1 MTSLSMHWLQYQHR
15 QRLRRRVASGQVDL
29 EALGIKRLSVPRK
42 ILDAFPIRVYVPE
55 PTTPVPADEPIT
67 PVYPEQ
73 AFSQKSPIRHFAAPD
88 PPLPPTPLPTSRRPS
103 QYRHLDTTLR
113 RGYSQTQC
121 PICLD
126 DFTPYDTVV
135 RELPCLHVFHPD
147 CIDPFLETQS
157 SLCPLCKSSA
167 LPQGY
172 VPPALTN
179 ATVRRER
186 NLRRMRARVDAGGDR
201 GRWWTR
207 IIPTYN
213 SAYEVHHMH
222 AHSAAYPALPVSGM
236 SESPRRVPHRSAL
249 TRDMVMR
256 GRRIM
261 TQEDGAT
268 AEADGRPKCRS
279 SGDDCWGVDGCKWI
293 CGSFE
298 TTNTPIRHWEF
309 S

>member
-1 MTSLSMHWLQYQHR
+1 MHWLQYQHR

-42 ILDAFPIRVYVPE
+42 ILDAFPMRVYVPE

-67 PVYPEQ
+67 PLSPRPVYPGQ
-73 AFSQKSPIRHFAAPD
+73 AFPQKSPVRQFAAPD
-88 PPLPPTPLPTSRRPS
+88 PPLPPTPPPISRRPS

-126 DFTPYDTVV
+126 DFTPYNTVV

-186 NLRRMRARVDAGGDR
+186 NLRRMRARVDAGGDG

-207 IIPTYN
+207 IIPTYD

-222 AHSAAYPALPVSGM
+222 AHSAAYPALPVTGM
-236 SESPRRVPHRSAL
+236 SESPGRTPQRSVS
-249 TRDMVMR
+249 TRDTPER
-256 GRRIM
+256 ERRIV
-261 TQEDGAT
+261 TQEDGAV
-268 AEADGRPKCRS
+268 EADGRPKCRS
-279 SGDDCWGVDGCKWI
+279 SGYLAMIIGGVDDCKWI
-293 CGSFE
+293 CGPFE
-298 TTNTPIRHWEF
+298 TANTP
-309 S
+309 

>member
-42 ILDAFPIRVYVPE
+42 ILDAFPMRVYVPE
-55 PTTPVPADEPIT
+55 PTTSEVADEPIT
-67 PVYPEQ
+67 PLSPQPVYPQ
-73 AFSQKSPIRHFAAPD
+73 PAFSQKEPVRHFAEPD
-88 PPLPPTPLPTSRRPS
+88 PPLPPSPPPILRRPS
-103 QYRHLDTTLR
+103 RYRHLDTTLR

-126 DFTPYDTVV
+126 DFTPYNTVV

-172 VPPALTN
+172 VPPSLTN

-186 NLRRMRARVDAGGDR
+186 NLRRMRARVDAGDDG
-201 GRWWTR
+201 GRWWSR
-207 IIPTYN
+207 IIPTYD
-213 SAYEVHHMH
+213 SAHQAHHMH
-222 AHSAAYPALPVSGM
+222 AHSAAYPALPVAGM
-236 SESPRRVPHRSAL
+236 RESPRSAPYRSASV
-249 TRDMVMR
+249 RDMVTR
-256 GRRIM
+256 GRGII
-261 TQEDGAT
+261 THGNGEA
-268 AEADGRPKCRS
+268 AEANRRPKCR
-279 SGDDCWGVDGCKWI
+279 
-293 CGSFE
+293 F
-298 TTNTPIRHWEF
+298 
-309 S
+309 